1 MAVSTTDSTAFCN
14 DETWMDVA
22 SLLVLWGPTPTSHR
36 LCYPL
41 HERAFAINTKVQM
54 ALTPDAGQSLSH
66 SHGRCM
72 HMQGSEGFI
81 FLPQGGCGGTA
92 LSTQ

>member
-1 MAVSTTDSTAFCN
+1 
-14 DETWMDVA
+14 
-22 SLLVLWGPTPTSHR
+22 
-36 LCYPL
+36 
-41 HERAFAINTKVQM
+41 M

-66 SHGRCM
+66 SDGRHT

-81 FLPQGGCGGTA
+81 LLPQGGCGGIA